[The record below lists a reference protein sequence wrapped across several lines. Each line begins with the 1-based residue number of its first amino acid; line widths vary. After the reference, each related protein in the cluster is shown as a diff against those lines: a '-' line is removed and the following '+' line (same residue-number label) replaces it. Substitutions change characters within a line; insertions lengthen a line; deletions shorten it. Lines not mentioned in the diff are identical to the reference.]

1 MLARASDR
9 EATAVATCDEVSR
22 LLGVRCV
29 MLAETE
35 GVLTSIVARPRE
47 ATISPVDQA
56 AAEWAW
62 SSGEPAGRGTGTL
75 LASDWQFH
83 PLKTSLGVLAVL
95 GIARDDD
102 SAPVAADKATL
113 FATLI
118 GQAALAHERLHLE
131 DDMRSLS
138 VLEERDRLR
147 AALLSSIGHDL
158 RTPLTS
164 VTAAIEAI
172 GAEHPRAA
180 SLPTARAELSR
191 LRRFLDNLIEL
202 VRIDTGG
209 IHLSMASV
217 DLTDAVAGVV
227 HDLKDMLRGHH
238 IDFQVPASLPF
249 VKTDERLLHHILLNL
264 LANAVQHGGN
274 AGPISIVGRRTPDAL
289 LLTIRDRGA
298 GLEPGTE
305 TAIFDTFA
313 QGTGTDRHGGSGLG
327 LAIAK
332 GFADALGIGISATNH
347 PDGGGAFT
355 LNFANHL
362 VVAMPA

>member
-1 MLARASDR
+1 
-9 EATAVATCDEVSR
+9 
-22 LLGVRCV
+22 
-29 MLAETE
+29 MLAETD
-35 GVLTSIVARPRE
+35 GVLSPIVARPRE
-47 ATISPVDQA
+47 AAMSPIDQA

-62 SSGEPAGRGTGTL
+62 TSGEPAGRGTGTL

-102 SAPVAADKATL
+102 GAPVAADKATL
-113 FATLI
+113 LATLI

-131 DDMRSLS
+131 DEMRGLS

-158 RTPLTS
+158 RTPLTG

-172 GAEHPRAA
+172 GAEYPDAR
-180 SLPTARAELSR
+180 SLLTARAELSR

-202 VRIDTGG
+202 VRIDAGG
-209 IHLSMASV
+209 VHLSMASV

-227 HDLKDMLRGHH
+227 HDLKDVLRGHH

-249 VKTDERLLHHILLNL
+249 VRTDERLLHHILLNL
-264 LANAVQHGGN
+264 VANAVQHGGN
-274 AGPISIVGRRTPDAL
+274 AGPISIIGRRTPDAVL
-289 LLTIRDRGA
+289 LAVRDRGE
-298 GLEPGTE
+298 GLEPGAE
-305 TAIFDTFA
+305 PMIFDTFA
-313 QGTGTDRHGGSGLG
+313 RGKGSDRHGGSGLG

-332 GFADALGIGISATNH
+332 GFSDALGIGLEAATH
-347 PDGGGAFT
+347 PEGGAVFT
-355 LNFANHL
+355 LRFLPELIVA
-362 VVAMPA
+362 VVPGD